1 MSVSPLGYSL
11 SPEILAAF
19 QNPND
24 AGHRIYSGPNAG
36 SADTGIDQ
44 SLYADNKNYNYGSD
58 VYNNGSGNVFDLYDN
73 TGKYI
78 KTNAWEQPNTMAD
91 LTKAAVGI
99 GGAYL
104 GAGALSGMGAGAMG
118 PFNAGSLADI
128 FPSMATDSGGGGGI
142 LDSLLGEGGGAG
154 GDALAEG
161 FGQGVNGTQ
170 AGASLTGATGSGTL
184 PSFTQSLPQ
193 FTAPTA
199 AGGIGSSILS
209 GLKDISPYAPLISS
223 VGDYFLKQNMGN
235 KQMGQFQQTQD
246 KINGLYAPGSPEYN
260 YLDQK
265 LQREAAASGRNSQSG
280 QLATNLAATIAQI
293 KANAMGQSLGNQ
305 NQQFNTALT
314 NQSSGLNS
322 LFFNLMKHYGE

>member
-1 MSVSPLGYSL
+1 MSASPLGYSL
-11 SPEILAAF
+11 SPEILAAMQDPTNISRMKTPTTNSEGYSF
-19 QNPND
+19 DNTTPLSIGGRTFNPTYLNSQDGTPGTFNGYTESLGDNTFAGYDPTGVFTGSYKGANTWND
-24 AGHRIYSGPNAG
+24 FATAAAMALPVIGEAGGLGALFS
-36 SADTGIDQ
+36 S
-44 SLYADNKNYNYGSD
+44 GSD
-58 VYNNGSGNVFDLYDN
+58 
-73 TGKYI
+73 
-78 KTNAWEQPNTMAD
+78 A
-91 LTKAAVGI
+91 
-99 GGAYL
+99 
-104 GAGALSGMGAGAMG
+104 
-118 PFNAGSLADI
+118 
-128 FPSMATDSGGGGGI
+128 GGGGGI

-161 FGQGVNGTQ
+161 FGQGVSGTQ

-184 PSFTQSLPQ
+184 PSFAQSLPQ
-193 FTAPTA
+193 FTAP
-199 AGGIGSSILS
+199 AGASGIGSSILS

-235 KQMGQFQQTQD
+235 KQMGQFQQTQNN
-246 KINGLYAPGSPEYN
+246 INGLYAPGSPEYN

-293 KANAMGQSLGNQ
+293 KANALGQTLGNQ
-305 NQQFNTALT
+305 NQQFNTALG